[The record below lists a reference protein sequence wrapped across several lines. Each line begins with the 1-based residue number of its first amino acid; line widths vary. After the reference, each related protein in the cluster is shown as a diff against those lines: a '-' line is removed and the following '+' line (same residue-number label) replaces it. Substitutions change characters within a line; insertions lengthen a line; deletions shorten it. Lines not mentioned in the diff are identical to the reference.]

1 MDEIIKI
8 WDIIVKS
15 NTFNFAILVIIFAIA
30 ASKLN
35 LGEKIEHIKNEI
47 IKSIENAK
55 SEKENA
61 AKILQ
66 NAQSDVANLDNEV
79 QEKLS
84 KAEIQARNTAQQI
97 LDAAGEKAARYEDGI
112 LRAIKAEEKTAAA
125 SLSKQTAKAS
135 VELAKEH
142 IKQTLNNNPELHAKF
157 INEGIDELDR
167 IKLL

>member
-61 AKILQ
+61 VKLLQ
-66 NAQSDVANLDNEV
+66 KAQSDVANLDNEV
-79 QEKLS
+79 QERLE
-84 KAEIQARNTAQQI
+84 KAELQAKNTARQI
-97 LDAAGEKAARYEDGI
+97 LDAAGEKAARYEVGI
-112 LRAIKAEEKTAAA
+112 SRAIEAEEKTAAA
-125 SLSKQTAKAS
+125 SLSMQTAKAS

-142 IKQTLNNNPELHAKF
+142 IKQTLNIKPELHAKF